1 MYNLE
6 RFVEK
11 QEISHKTVVE
21 ELSNG
26 YKQSHWMWYTFP
38 QLVGLGH
45 SPMSYEYSIKSLE
58 EAEAYLENDY
68 LRDNLYELCN
78 ILLTLEKDDAYE
90 IFGSPDH
97 MKLKS
102 SMTLFDFVM
111 PSDVFERV
119 LEKFFRGE
127 RCRRTMKRLNTE

>member
-6 RFVEK
+6 RFVEQ
-11 QEISHKTVVE
+11 QELSHKIVVE
-21 ELSNG
+21 ELRNG

-68 LRDNLYELCN
+68 LQDNLYELCN
-78 ILLTLEKDDAYE
+78 ILLTLDKDAYD
-90 IFGSPDH
+90 IFGSPDY

-102 SMTLFDFVM
+102 SMTLFDFVL
-111 PSDVFERV
+111 PSDIFERV
-119 LEKFFRGE
+119 LEKFFHGE
-127 RCRRTMKRLNTE
+127 RCRKTIRLLNVE

>member
-1 MYNLE
+1 MYNHE
-6 RFVEK
+6 RFIDK
-11 QEISHKTVVE
+11 QKATHSIVVK

-45 SPMSYEYSIKSLE
+45 SPMSYEYSIKSLDE
-58 EAEAYLENDY
+58 VKAYLEDDY

-78 ILLTLEKDDAYE
+78 ILLTLEKSAYD

-97 MKLKS
+97 LKLKS
-102 SMTLFDFVM
+102 CMTLFDIVC
-111 PSDVFERV
+111 PNDIFEKV
-119 LEKFFRGE
+119 LDKFFFGN
-127 RCRRTMKRLNTE
+127 RCRKTIRLLNEK

>member
-6 RFVEK
+6 RFVEQ
-11 QEISHKTVVE
+11 QELSHKIVVE
-21 ELSNG
+21 ELRNG

-38 QLVGLGH
+38 QIVGLGH

-68 LRDNLYELCN
+68 LHDNLYELCN
-78 ILLTLEKDDAYE
+78 ILLTLDKDAYD
-90 IFGSPDH
+90 IFGSPDY

-102 SMTLFDFVM
+102 SMTLFDFVL
-111 PSDVFERV
+111 PSDIFERV
-119 LEKFFRGE
+119 LEKFFHGE
-127 RCRRTMKRLNTE
+127 RCKKTIRLLNVE